1 LYNAEEDENIVL
13 EQITK
18 AREERFAQLVEV
30 SQKRIRKTKLKQLQ
44 EEKLKV
50 FNNFLRS
57 I

>member
-1 LYNAEEDENIVL
+1 LYNDEEDENIVL